1 MNENNQRI
9 VKNSF
14 MLYIRMAINLAI
26 GLYTSRVVLNVLGVS
41 DYGVYG
47 VVAGVISL
55 MGFVNASM
63 TSATSRFLNYAIGE
77 GVELKNK
84 QTFSTAV
91 IAHIL
96 IALIIL
102 ILGETVG
109 LWFVMNKLVIPYD
122 RMTAALWTYQLALVS
137 TCIGLSFTPYTS
149 TIVAHEKMNFFALFE
164 IMKSSLNLA
173 IVFVL
178 MFFDADKLVLY
189 AILGLG
195 VQLLCCLITYLYT
208 THNFSES
215 KSIRF
220 FEKGI
225 FKKMASFLSQTIF
238 AHMSFSFRLNGNNVV
253 LNILFGTVAN
263 AANGIAM
270 TIQGVLL
277 QFSSNI
283 NIAFTPQII
292 QEYSK
297 REYSRMNKL
306 MLTGSRLSLFVVML
320 FIIPLWIEMP
330 EVLRLWLKIVPDY
343 AVSFSR
349 FILLTVVL
357 SAITAPVYIGLTATG
372 DIKKYSLF
380 QGFVYLSVPF
390 IFYLAAKMWQWAEMA
405 YILVVMS
412 QIITAVY
419 LFTLMRKKID
429 GFSIR
434 IYAKN
439 LLLIVLTVAVSFATA
454 MLLSSTM
461 DVGPLRVIV
470 VAMVSITLLMLTNY
484 IFLKSEE
491 KTLLMGLLRLKH

>member
-1 MNENNQRI
+1 
-9 VKNSF
+9 
-14 MLYIRMAINLAI
+14 
-26 GLYTSRVVLNVLGVS
+26 
-41 DYGVYG
+41 
-47 VVAGVISL
+47 
-55 MGFVNASM
+55 
-63 TSATSRFLNYAIGE
+63 
-77 GVELKNK
+77 
-84 QTFSTAV
+84 
-91 IAHIL
+91 
-96 IALIIL
+96 
-102 ILGETVG
+102 
-109 LWFVMNKLVIPYD
+109 
-122 RMTAALWTYQLALVS
+122 MTAALWTYQLALVS

-253 LNILFGTVAN
+253 LNMLFGTVAN

-470 VAMVSITLLMLTNY
+470 VTMVSIILLMLTNY
-484 IFLKSEE
+484 ILLKSEE